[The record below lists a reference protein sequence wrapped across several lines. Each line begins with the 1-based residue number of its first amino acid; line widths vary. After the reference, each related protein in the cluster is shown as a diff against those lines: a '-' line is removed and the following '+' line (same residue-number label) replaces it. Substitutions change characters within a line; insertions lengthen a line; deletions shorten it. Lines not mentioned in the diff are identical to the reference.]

1 MWSQLIKP
9 DNKDE
14 EVINDTVKDDLKVIP
29 VVTVQELIF
38 KREIRSFIEEYQYTL
53 DKIYNKHFKD
63 YDHISKKD
71 FYIFAYVNTNERYR
85 R

>member
-9 DNKDE
+9 DNSHE
-14 EVINDTVKDDLKVIP
+14 EVIKNNIQDTLT
-29 VVTVQELIF
+29 TVPIVREYELRF
-38 KREIRSFIEEYQYTL
+38 KREINSFIEEHKVAL

-71 FYIFAYVNTNERYR
+71 FYIFAYANTRK
-85 R
+85 